1 MEIPSMAILRIDH
14 IAVVVPELQSA
25 LEFWQKALNLPLEHV
40 EEIAS
45 QETLVAMMP
54 VGESEVELLQ
64 PTTETSG
71 MAKYMVKRGPG
82 LHHICFEVDDIEAT
96 LIQLKE
102 QNIQLINEAPVA
114 GAGGKRVAFVH
125 PKSSSGVLIELS
137 ESQTV
142 L

>member
-1 MEIPSMAILRIDH
+1 MAILRVDH
-14 IAVVVPELQSA
+14 IAVVVPEIDAA
-25 LEFWQKALNLPLEHV
+25 LAFWQKALGLPLEHV

-45 QETLVAMMP
+45 QETVAAMMP
-54 VGESEVELLQ
+54 IGDSKVELLQ

-71 MAKYMVKRGPG
+71 MAKFMAKRGPG

-96 LIQLKE
+96 LAQLKGE
-102 QNIQLINEAPVA
+102 GIQLINEEPMV
-114 GAGGKRVAFVH
+114 GAGGKRVAFIH

-137 ESQTV
+137 ESKTV

>member
-1 MEIPSMAILRIDH
+1 MAILRVDH
-14 IAVVVPELQSA
+14 IAVIVPEIDAA
-25 LEFWQKALNLPLEHV
+25 LAFWQEALGLPLEQV
-40 EEIAS
+40 EEIAA
-45 QETLVAMMP
+45 QETVVAMMP
-54 VGESEVELLQ
+54 VGESEIELLQ

-71 MAKYMVKRGPG
+71 MSKFMAKRGPG

-96 LIQLKE
+96 LAQLKE
-102 QNIQLINEAPVA
+102 RGVQLINEEPVI

-137 ESQTV
+137 ESEEV